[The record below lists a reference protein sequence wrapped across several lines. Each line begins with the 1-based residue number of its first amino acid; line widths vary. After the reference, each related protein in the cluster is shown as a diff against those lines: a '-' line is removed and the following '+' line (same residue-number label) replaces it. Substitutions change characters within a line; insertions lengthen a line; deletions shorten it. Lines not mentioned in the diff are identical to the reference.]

1 MARKAPSFLAPVAAA
16 ISALALTAAAA
27 APPPPVPLLPNPQ
40 QSVQAQ
46 LAAQQ
51 AQAQARLEA
60 SQARTQAMLDAN
72 QAKLEGQVAAQQQAG
87 LPGARMSAP
96 APLPAPVVVWPTR
109 EPWAARAGAME
120 LDTLTPQLGRYFGAA
135 HGVLVVR
142 APAHG
147 ALKLEDGDVILTIGG
162 RAPASASQ
170 AMRMLASYDPGDEVR
185 LLILREHRKMRITT
199 KVPAAGA
206 RP

>member
-1 MARKAPSFLAPVAAA
+1 MARKARSLLAPVAAVVT
-16 ISALALTAAAA
+16 ALALPAWAAP
-27 APPPPVPLLPNPQ
+27 PPPPVPLLPNPE

-46 LAAQQ
+46 LAVQQ
-51 AQAQARLEA
+51 VQAQARLEA

-72 QAKLEGQVAAQQQAG
+72 QVKLEAQLAAQEQAG
-87 LPGARMSAP
+87 LAGAPTAVP
-96 APLPAPVVVWPTR
+96 PPLPAPVVVWPSR
-109 EPWAARAGAME
+109 EPSATQAGEME

-147 ALKLEDGDVILTIGG
+147 ALKLEDGDVILAIGG

-170 AMRMLASYDPGDEVR
+170 ARRMLASYDPGDEVR
-185 LLILREHRKMRITT
+185 LLILREHRRMRLTAKM
-199 KVPAAGA
+199 PAPGA
-206 RP
+206 KR

>member
-1 MARKAPSFLAPVAAA
+1 MARKALGFLAPVAAA
-16 ISALALTAAAA
+16 LSLLALPAWAA

-51 AQAQARLEA
+51 AQAQAGLEA

-72 QAKLEGQVAAQQQAG
+72 QAKLEAQVAAQQQAG
-87 LPGARMSAP
+87 LSGVRTSAP
-96 APLPAPVVVWPTR
+96 APLPAPVVVWPTQ
-109 EPWAARAGAME
+109 EPWGMLAGGME

-135 HGVLVVR
+135 RGVLVVR

-170 AMRMLASYDPGDEVR
+170 AMRMLASYDPGAEVR
-185 LLILREHRKMRITT
+185 LLILREHRRMRITA
-199 KVPAAGA
+199 KMPAAGA